1 MKKEHNAIY
10 KCSAFVEIAFYLQIS
25 LTLTHQQWE
34 VSLNLKLKL
43 KNLSFFVII
52 YLFIIITI
60 FICTYMSFT
69 HMLYIWH
76 FCE

>member
-34 VSLNLKLKL
+34 VALNLKLKL
-43 KNLSFFVII
+43 KKTKESFFFVII
-52 YLFIIITI
+52 Y
-60 FICTYMSFT
+60 Y
-69 HMLYIWH
+69 
-76 FCE
+76 